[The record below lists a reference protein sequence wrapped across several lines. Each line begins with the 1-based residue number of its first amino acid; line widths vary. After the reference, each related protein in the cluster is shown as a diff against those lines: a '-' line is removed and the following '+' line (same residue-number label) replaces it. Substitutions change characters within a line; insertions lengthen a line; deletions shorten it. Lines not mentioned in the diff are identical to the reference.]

1 MAGWKKTLLGL
12 SILGLFGIGFLGSKP
27 GDFWEDGCDLPE
39 VFDLADVS
47 PPQAARALWG
57 GSGVINLPIRDDRGG
72 GEVEFFTAGKTP
84 SYRDGDGNAVLW
96 SAEVAQAQCDKFSR
110 VRWIACSATADDT
123 GRYGYRVILGNLPG
137 GMADAS
143 RTYFGMLILGQ
154 ADGSQLRLATDTY
167 DTWKRAECGLA
178 ELMQRQATALR
189 KQTEQGN
196 S

>member
-47 PPQAARALWG
+47 PQAARALWG
-57 GSGVINLPIRDDRGG
+57 SGVINPTDPVTIVG

-137 GMADAS
+137 MADAS